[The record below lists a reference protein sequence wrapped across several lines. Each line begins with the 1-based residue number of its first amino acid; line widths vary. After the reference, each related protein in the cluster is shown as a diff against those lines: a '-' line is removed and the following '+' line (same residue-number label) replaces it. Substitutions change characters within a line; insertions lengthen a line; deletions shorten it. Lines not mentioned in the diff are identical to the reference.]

1 MVLLQHGADNLK
13 SIGVESDNLKTPWFS
28 IGVEGVYLFFMLS
41 GYLLAKLYL
50 LGDNRLSFEVSKFY
64 KKRFWRIFPLYLIA
78 VFSAYFLLSGS
89 DFIHHDYHEIK
100 NRLVYFPLFLL
111 GLPNFVIGLSGLKFG
126 SLTALWSIGTELQ
139 FYLIFPLLVFYFRK
153 VGYKKLFVF
162 GSMIIAYL
170 LFYYF
175 RKLSGSHY
183 LKITL
188 STLRFD
194 LLFIGVCS
202 ANLFANLKLNNIFI
216 LNSRVVDLGVLI
228 SILGLLFGL
237 TLNII
242 WVKEV
247 VLIVSFLGLIYFLGT
262 KESKT
267 FFDWSFI
274 HYLGTISYG
283 IYIYHPLVSYP
294 LRFLADKMIDV
305 STFSQLVISLIYFLL
320 LFGVTVFV
328 AHLSYHFIEKKLFY
342 RTQ

>member
-1 MVLLQHGADNLK
+1 M
-13 SIGVESDNLKTPWFS
+13 
-28 IGVEGVYLFFMLS
+28 
-41 GYLLAKLYL
+41 
-50 LGDNRLSFEVSKFY
+50 
-64 KKRFWRIFPLYLIA
+64 YLIA

-100 NRLVYFPLFLL
+100 NRLVYYPLFLL

-153 VGYKKLFVF
+153 LDDKKLLVF
-162 GSMIIAYL
+162 GSMIIVYL
-170 LFYYF
+170 LFYYL

-183 LKITL
+183 LKITF

-194 LLFIGVCS
+194 LLFIGACS
-202 ANLFANLKLNNIFI
+202 AILFANLKLNNMLS
-216 LNSRVVDLGVLI
+216 LNHRAGDLGILFSVLV
-228 SILGLLFGL
+228 LLYGV
-237 TLNII
+237 TIDII

-305 STFSQLVISLIYFLL
+305 NTFSLLSFSLIYFLL
-320 LFGVTVFV
+320 LIGITVFV

-342 RTQ
+342 RSH